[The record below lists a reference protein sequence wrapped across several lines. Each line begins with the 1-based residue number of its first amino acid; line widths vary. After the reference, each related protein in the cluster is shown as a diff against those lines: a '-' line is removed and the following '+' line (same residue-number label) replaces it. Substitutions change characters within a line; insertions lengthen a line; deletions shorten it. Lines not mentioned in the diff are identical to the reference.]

1 MALIFLVRHGQA
13 SFGQQHYDRL
23 SDLGRQQSR
32 WLGTYLRERGLGFS
46 RVMTGE
52 LSRQQDTAHEV
63 MAGLGVDLPLAVHAG
78 LNEYDGEALYR
89 AHTDGADPIG
99 HQRQDARGYWRVFR
113 SAYEAWAGGG
123 LPRAAESWSEFGMRI
138 DAALSAAIEGL
149 SRDEAVLVVS
159 SGGVIG
165 RTVATLLGA
174 PNQAAIELNL
184 QCRNASFCEIVASS
198 RGMRLLSYNSIP
210 HLDQVGRRESITH
223 T

>member
-32 WLGTYLRERGLGFS
+32 WLGTYLCERGLGFS
-46 RVMTGE
+46 RVMAGE

-63 MAGLGVDLPLAVHAG
+63 MAGLGVDLPIAVHAG

-99 HQRQDARGYWRVFR
+99 HQCQDARGYWRVFR
-113 SAYEAWAGGG
+113 SAYEAWTCGG
-123 LPRAAESWSEFGMRI
+123 LPRAAESWSEFGARI

-165 RTVATLLGA
+165 RIVASLLGA

-198 RGMRLLSYNSIP
+198 RGMRLLSFNSIP